1 MVKYVN
7 FVINLFGLRYKREI
21 GIGLV
26 FIVALALF
34 IWGFSFLKGFN
45 LFKEQRVLYA
55 VYERVSGLSKANP
68 VSINGLKVGQ
78 VTDIYFDPE
87 FSGNIIVEITIE
99 TALPIPKNS
108 VALIYSSDLMG
119 SKAIDLKL
127 GTDSILTVNNDT
139 LLTRVE
145 ASLKE
150 AVNQQIQPLKAKAE
164 ELIVSIDSVVTVI
177 KQIFNEQARE
187 NLTSSLASVQATF
200 ENLENA
206 SYNLDQ
212 MIAAEKIRFGEIMA
226 NLESIT
232 TTISENEENIDNILA
247 NFSVLSDSLAKAEIP
262 QTFAN
267 INRVVGDVADI
278 VEKIDNGEGSI
289 GMLVNDDD
297 LYNDLQTSAEQ
308 LHLLLEDLRVNPK
321 RYVRFS
327 LF

>member
-1 MVKYVN
+1 LK
-7 FVINLFGLRYKREI
+7 YKREI
-21 GIGLV
+21 SIGLV

-34 IWGFSFLKGFN
+34 IWGFNYLKGFN

-55 VYERVSGLSKANP
+55 VYDQVSGLTKANP

-78 VTDIYFDPE
+78 VSDIYFEPG
-87 FSGNIIVEITIE
+87 FSGKIIVELTIE
-99 TALPIPKNS
+99 TQLPIPKNS

-127 GTDSILTVNNDT
+127 GMDTALVANGDT
-139 LLTRVE
+139 LLNKVE

-164 ELIVSIDSVVTVI
+164 ELIMSIDSVVTVI

-200 ENLENA
+200 ENLESA
-206 SYNLDQ
+206 SYNLDL
-212 MIAAEKIRFGEIMA
+212 MIAAEKERFGEIMS

-232 TTISENEENIDNILA
+232 TTIRENEENIDNIIS
-247 NFSVLSDSLAKAEIP
+247 NFSVISDSLAKAEIP

-267 INRVVGDVADI
+267 INNAVSDVAEI
-278 VEKIDNGEGSI
+278 VQKIENGEGTI
-289 GMLVNDDD
+289 GMLVNDDK
-297 LYNDLQTSAEQ
+297 LYRNLQKSAEQ
-308 LHLLLEDLRVNPK
+308 LSLLLEDFRVNPK

>member
-1 MVKYVN
+1 LK
-7 FVINLFGLRYKREI
+7 YKREI

-34 IWGFSFLKGFN
+34 IWGFSYLKGFN

-55 VYERVSGLSKANP
+55 VYQRVSGLTKANP

-78 VTDIYFDPE
+78 VSDIYFNPD
-87 FSGNIIVEITIE
+87 FSGEIVVEITIE
-99 TALPIPKNS
+99 TEIPIPKNS

-119 SKAIDLKL
+119 SKAINLQL
-127 GTDSILTVNNDT
+127 SNDSLFVNNGDT
-139 LLTRVE
+139 LNTKVE

-164 ELIVSIDSVVTVI
+164 ELIMSIDTVVTVI

-187 NLTSSLASVQATF
+187 NLTSSLASIEKTF
-200 ENLENA
+200 ANLESA
-206 SYNLDQ
+206 SYNLDE
-212 MIAAEKIRFGEIMA
+212 MIAAEKVRLAEIMF

-232 TTISENEENIDNILA
+232 TTIRENEDNIENILT
-247 NFSVLSDSLAKAEIP
+247 NFSSISDSLAKAEIP

-267 INRVVGDVADI
+267 INKVVGDVAGI
-278 VEKIDNGEGSI
+278 IEKINNGEGSI
-289 GMLVNDDD
+289 GMLINDEG
-297 LYNDLQTSAEQ
+297 LYRDLQKSAEQ
-308 LHLLLEDLRVNPK
+308 LHLLMEDIRVNPK

>member
-1 MVKYVN
+1 M
-7 FVINLFGLRYKREI
+7 
-21 GIGLV
+21 V

-45 LFKEQRVLYA
+45 LFKEQRVVYA
-55 VYERVSGLSKANP
+55 VYQQVSGLTKANP

-78 VTDIYFDPE
+78 VSSIYFEPN
-87 FSGNIIVEITIE
+87 FSGNIIVEITFE
-99 TALPIPKNS
+99 TQIPIPKNS
-108 VALIYSSDLMG
+108 IALIYSSDLMG

-127 GTDSILTVNNDT
+127 GNDSAFIQNGDT
-139 LLTRVE
+139 LNTRVE

-187 NLTSSLASVQATF
+187 NLTSSLASIEKTF
-200 ENLENA
+200 ANLESA
-206 SYNLDQ
+206 SYNLDL
-212 MIAAEKIRFGEIMA
+212 MVADEKERLAQIMA

-232 TTISENEENIDNILA
+232 TTISENEENIDNILS
-247 NFSVLSDSLAKAEIP
+247 NFSTISDSLAQAQIP

-267 INRVVGDVADI
+267 INKVVGDVAVI
-278 VEKIDNGEGSI
+278 IEKVNNGEGSI
-289 GMLVNDDD
+289 GMLINDDE
-297 LYNDLQTSAEQ
+297 LYNGLQKSAEQ
-308 LHLLLEDLRVNPK
+308 LHLLMEDIRVNPK

>member
-1 MVKYVN
+1 M
-7 FVINLFGLRYKREI
+7 
-21 GIGLV
+21 
-26 FIVALALF
+26 
-34 IWGFSFLKGFN
+34 
-45 LFKEQRVLYA
+45 
-55 VYERVSGLSKANP
+55 YERVSGLSKANP

-87 FSGNIIVEITIE
+87 FSGNIIVEISIE

-127 GTDSILTVNNDT
+127 GTDSILAANNDT

-212 MIAAEKIRFGEIMA
+212 MIAAEKVRFGEIMS

-267 INRVVGDVADI
+267 INRVVGEVADI
-278 VEKIDNGEGSI
+278 VEKINNGEGSI

-297 LYNDLQTSAEQ
+297 LYNDLQKSAEQ

>member
-1 MVKYVN
+1 LK
-7 FVINLFGLRYKREI
+7 YKREI
-21 GIGLV
+21 SIGLV
-26 FIVALALF
+26 FIIALALF
-34 IWGFSFLKGFN
+34 IWGFNYLKGFN

-55 VYERVSGLSKANP
+55 VYDKVSGLTKANP

-78 VTDIYFDPE
+78 VSDIYFEPD
-87 FSGNIIVEITIE
+87 FSGKIIVELTIE
-99 TALPIPKNS
+99 TQLPIPKNS

-127 GTDSILTVNNDT
+127 GTDTALVINGDT
-139 LLTRVE
+139 LLNKVE

-164 ELIVSIDSVVTVI
+164 ELIMSIDSVVTVI

-200 ENLENA
+200 ENLESA
-206 SYNLDQ
+206 SYNLDL
-212 MIAAEKIRFGEIMA
+212 MIAAEKERFGEIMS

-232 TTISENEENIDNILA
+232 TTIRENEENIDNIIS
-247 NFSVLSDSLAKAEIP
+247 NFSVISDSLAQAEIP

-267 INRVVGDVADI
+267 INSAVSDVAEI
-278 VEKIDNGEGSI
+278 VQKIENGEGTI
-289 GMLVNDDD
+289 GMLVNDDQ
-297 LYNDLQTSAEQ
+297 LYRNLEKSAEQ
-308 LHLLLEDLRVNPK
+308 LSLLLEDFRVNPK

>member
-1 MVKYVN
+1 LK
-7 FVINLFGLRYKREI
+7 YKREI

-34 IWGFSFLKGFN
+34 IWGFSYLKGFN

-55 VYERVSGLSKANP
+55 VYQRVSGLTKANP

-78 VTDIYFDPE
+78 VSDIYFNPD
-87 FSGNIIVEITIE
+87 FSGEIVVEITIE
-99 TALPIPKNS
+99 TEIPIPKNS

-119 SKAIDLKL
+119 SKAINLQL
-127 GTDSILTVNNDT
+127 SNDSLFVNNGDT
-139 LLTRVE
+139 LNTKVE

-164 ELIVSIDSVVTVI
+164 ELIMSIDTVVTVI

-187 NLTSSLASVQATF
+187 NLTSSLASIEQTF
-200 ENLENA
+200 ANLESA
-206 SYNLDQ
+206 SYNLDE
-212 MIAAEKIRFGEIMA
+212 MIAAEKVRLAEIMF

-232 TTISENEENIDNILA
+232 TTIRENEDNIENILT
-247 NFSVLSDSLAKAEIP
+247 NFSSISDSLAKAEIP

-267 INRVVGDVADI
+267 INKVVGDVAGI
-278 VEKIDNGEGSI
+278 IEKINNGEGSI
-289 GMLVNDDD
+289 GMLINDEG
-297 LYNDLQTSAEQ
+297 LYRDLQKSAEQ
-308 LHLLLEDLRVNPK
+308 LHLLMEDIRVNPK

>member
-1 MVKYVN
+1 MKY
-7 FVINLFGLRYKREI
+7 RKEI
-21 GIGLV
+21 IIGLV
-26 FIVALALF
+26 FIAALALF

-55 VYERVSGLSKANP
+55 VYDQVSGLSKANP

-78 VTDIYFDPE
+78 VSDIYFDPSY
-87 FSGNIIVEITIE
+87 SGKIIVEITIE
-99 TALPIPKNS
+99 TQLPIPRNS

-127 GTDSILTVNNDT
+127 GSDSLLVANGDT
-139 LLTRVE
+139 LGTRVE

-164 ELIVSIDSVVTVI
+164 ELILSIDSVVTVI
-177 KQIFNEQARE
+177 KEIFNEQARD

-200 ENLENA
+200 ENLESA

-212 MIAAEKIRFGEIMA
+212 MIAAEKVRFGEIMY

-232 TTISENEENIDNILA
+232 TTIRENEDDIDNIIS
-247 NFSVLSDSLAKAEIP
+247 NFSVISDSLAQADIP
-262 QTFAN
+262 RTFAN

-278 VEKIDNGEGSI
+278 VDKINSGEGTL
-289 GMLVNDDD
+289 GMLVNNES
-297 LYNDLQTSAEQ
+297 LYRDLQKSAEQ
-308 LHLLLEDLRVNPK
+308 LSLLLEDLRVNPK

>member
-1 MVKYVN
+1 MK
-7 FVINLFGLRYKREI
+7 YKREI

-34 IWGFSFLKGFN
+34 IWGFSYLKGFN

-55 VYERVSGLSKANP
+55 VYERVSGLTKANP

-78 VTDIYFDPE
+78 VSDIYFNPD
-87 FSGNIIVEITIE
+87 FSGEIVVEITIE
-99 TALPIPKNS
+99 TEIPIPKNS

-119 SKAIDLKL
+119 SKAINLQLSTDSLFVSNGDTL
-127 GTDSILTVNNDT
+127 GTK
-139 LLTRVE
+139 VE

-164 ELIVSIDSVVTVI
+164 ELIMSIDTVVTVI

-187 NLTSSLASVQATF
+187 NLTSSLASIEQTF
-200 ENLENA
+200 ANLESA
-206 SYNLDQ
+206 SYNLDE
-212 MIAAEKIRFGEIMA
+212 MIAAEKVRLAEIMF

-232 TTISENEENIDNILA
+232 TTIRENEDNIENILT
-247 NFSVLSDSLAKAEIP
+247 NFSSISDSLAKAEIP

-267 INRVVGDVADI
+267 INKVVGDVAGI
-278 VEKIDNGEGSI
+278 IEKINNGEGSI
-289 GMLVNDDD
+289 GMLINDEG
-297 LYNDLQTSAEQ
+297 LYRDLQKSAEQ
-308 LHLLLEDLRVNPK
+308 LHLLMEDIRENPK

>member
-1 MVKYVN
+1 MKY
-7 FVINLFGLRYKREI
+7 RKEI
-21 GIGLV
+21 IIGLV
-26 FIVALALF
+26 FIAALALF

-55 VYERVSGLSKANP
+55 VYEQVSGLSKANP

-78 VTDIYFDPE
+78 VSDIYFDPSY
-87 FSGNIIVEITIE
+87 SGKIIVEITIE
-99 TALPIPKNS
+99 TQLPIPRNS

-127 GTDSILTVNNDT
+127 GSDSLLVANGDT
-139 LLTRVE
+139 LGTRVE

-164 ELIVSIDSVVTVI
+164 ELILSIDSVVTVI
-177 KQIFNEQARE
+177 KEIFNEQARD

-200 ENLENA
+200 ENLESA

-212 MIAAEKIRFGEIMA
+212 MIAAEKVRFGEIMF

-232 TTISENEENIDNILA
+232 TTIRENEDDIDNIIS
-247 NFSVLSDSLAKAEIP
+247 NFSVISDSLAQADIP
-262 QTFAN
+262 RTFAN

-278 VEKIDNGEGSI
+278 VDKINSGEGTL
-289 GMLVNDDD
+289 GMLVNNES
-297 LYNDLQTSAEQ
+297 LYRDLQKSAEQ
-308 LHLLLEDLRVNPK
+308 LSLLLEDLRVNPK

>member
-1 MVKYVN
+1 MKY
-7 FVINLFGLRYKREI
+7 RKEI
-21 GIGLV
+21 IIGLV
-26 FIVALALF
+26 FIAALALF

-55 VYERVSGLSKANP
+55 KYDRVSGLSKANP

-78 VTDIYFDPE
+78 VSDIYFEPN
-87 FSGNIIVEITIE
+87 FSGKIIVEITIE
-99 TALPIPKNS
+99 TQLPIPRNS

-127 GTDSILTVNNDT
+127 GNDSLLVANGDT
-139 LLTRVE
+139 LGTRVE

-164 ELIVSIDSVVTVI
+164 ELILSIDSVVTVI
-177 KQIFNEQARE
+177 KEIFNEQARE

-200 ENLENA
+200 ENLESA

-212 MIAAEKIRFGEIMA
+212 MIAAEKVRFGEIMY

-232 TTISENEENIDNILA
+232 TTIRENEEDIDNIIS
-247 NFSVLSDSLAKAEIP
+247 NFSVISDSLAQADIP
-262 QTFAN
+262 RTFAN
-267 INRVVGDVADI
+267 INRVVADVADI
-278 VEKIDNGEGSI
+278 VEKIDNGEGTL
-289 GMLVNDDD
+289 GMLVNNES
-297 LYNDLQTSAEQ
+297 LYRDLQKSAEQ
-308 LHLLLEDLRVNPK
+308 LSLLLEDLRVNPK

>member
-1 MVKYVN
+1 MK
-7 FVINLFGLRYKREI
+7 YKREI

-34 IWGFSFLKGFN
+34 IWGFSYLKGFN

-55 VYERVSGLSKANP
+55 VYQRVSGLTKANP

-78 VTDIYFDPE
+78 VSDIYFNPD
-87 FSGNIIVEITIE
+87 FSGEIVVEITIE
-99 TALPIPKNS
+99 TEIPIPKNS

-119 SKAIDLKL
+119 SKAINLQL
-127 GTDSILTVNNDT
+127 SNDSLFVNNGDT
-139 LLTRVE
+139 LNTKVE

-164 ELIVSIDSVVTVI
+164 ELIMSIDTVVTVI

-187 NLTSSLASVQATF
+187 NLTSSLASIEQTF
-200 ENLENA
+200 ANLESA
-206 SYNLDQ
+206 SYNLDE
-212 MIAAEKIRFGEIMA
+212 MIAAEKVRLAEIMF

-232 TTISENEENIDNILA
+232 TTIRENEDNIENILT
-247 NFSVLSDSLAKAEIP
+247 NFSSISDSLAKAEIP

-267 INRVVGDVADI
+267 INKVVGDVAGI
-278 VEKIDNGEGSI
+278 IEKINNGEGSI
-289 GMLVNDDD
+289 GMLINDEG
-297 LYNDLQTSAEQ
+297 LYRDLQKSAEQ
-308 LHLLLEDLRVNPK
+308 LHLLMEDIRVNPK

>member
-1 MVKYVN
+1 MKY
-7 FVINLFGLRYKREI
+7 KKEI
-21 GIGLV
+21 GIGLI
-26 FIVALALF
+26 FILAIALF

-55 VYERVSGLSKANP
+55 VYDQVSGLSKANP

-78 VTDIYFDPE
+78 VSDIYFEPGY
-87 FSGNIIVEITIE
+87 SGNIIVEITVE
-99 TALPIPKNS
+99 TQIPIPKNS

-119 SKAIDLKL
+119 SKAINLQM
-127 GTDSILTVNNDT
+127 GTDSLFVKNGDT
-139 LLTRVE
+139 LGTKVE

-164 ELIVSIDSVVTVI
+164 ELIISIDSVVTVI
-177 KQIFNEQARE
+177 KQIFNEQARK
-187 NLTSSLASVQATF
+187 NLTSSLASVEKTF
-200 ENLENA
+200 ANLENA

-212 MIAAEKIRFGEIMA
+212 MIAAEKIRFGEIMG

-232 TTISENEENIDNILA
+232 TTISENEENIDNILS
-247 NFSVLSDSLAKAEIP
+247 NFSTISDSLAKAEIP
-262 QTFAN
+262 RTFAN
-267 INRVVGDVADI
+267 INRVVNEVAVV
-278 VEKIDNGEGSI
+278 VEKIENGEGTI
-289 GMLVNDDD
+289 GLLVNDDK
-297 LYNDLQTSAEQ
+297 LYKDLQESAEQ

>member
-1 MVKYVN
+1 MK
-7 FVINLFGLRYKREI
+7 YKREI

-34 IWGFSFLKGFN
+34 VWGFSYLKGFN

-55 VYERVSGLSKANP
+55 VYERVSGLTKANP

-78 VTDIYFDPE
+78 VSDIYFNPD
-87 FSGNIIVEITIE
+87 FSGEIVVEITIE
-99 TALPIPKNS
+99 TDMPIPKNS

-119 SKAIDLKL
+119 SKAINLQLSDDSLFVNNGDTL
-127 GTDSILTVNNDT
+127 GTK
-139 LLTRVE
+139 VE

-164 ELIVSIDSVVTVI
+164 ELIMSIDTVVTVI

-187 NLTSSLASVQATF
+187 NLTSSLTSIEQAF
-200 ENLENA
+200 ANLESA
-206 SYNLDQ
+206 SYNLDE
-212 MIAAEKIRFGEIMA
+212 MVAAEKIRLAEIMS

-232 TTISENEENIDNILA
+232 STIRENEDNIDNILT
-247 NFSVLSDSLAKAEIP
+247 NFSSISDSLAKAEIP

-267 INRVVGDVADI
+267 INKVVGDVAGI
-278 VEKIDNGEGSI
+278 VEKINNGEGSI
-289 GMLVNDDD
+289 GMLINDEG
-297 LYNDLQTSAEQ
+297 LYRDLQQSAEQ
-308 LHLLLEDLRVNPK
+308 LHLLMEDIRVNPK

>member
-1 MVKYVN
+1 MK
-7 FVINLFGLRYKREI
+7 YKREI

-34 IWGFSFLKGFN
+34 IWGFSYLKGFN

-55 VYERVSGLSKANP
+55 VYERVSGLTKANP

-78 VTDIYFDPE
+78 VSDIYFNPD
-87 FSGNIIVEITIE
+87 FSGEIVVEITIE
-99 TALPIPKNS
+99 TDIPIPKNS

-119 SKAIDLKL
+119 SKAINLQLSTDSLFVNNGDTL
-127 GTDSILTVNNDT
+127 GTK
-139 LLTRVE
+139 VE

-164 ELIVSIDSVVTVI
+164 ELIMSIDTVVTVI

-187 NLTSSLASVQATF
+187 NLTSSLASIEQTF
-200 ENLENA
+200 ANLESA
-206 SYNLDQ
+206 SYNLDE
-212 MIAAEKIRFGEIMA
+212 MIAAEKVRLAEIMF

-232 TTISENEENIDNILA
+232 TTIRENEDNIENILT
-247 NFSVLSDSLAKAEIP
+247 NFSSISDSLAKAEIP

-267 INRVVGDVADI
+267 INKVVGDVAGI
-278 VEKIDNGEGSI
+278 IEKVNNGEGSI
-289 GMLVNDDD
+289 GMLINDEG
-297 LYNDLQTSAEQ
+297 LYRDLQKSAEQ
-308 LHLLLEDLRVNPK
+308 LHLLMEDIRVNPK